1 MARTRTVRRGNRTL
15 DILQLNVK
23 DSMKRLLDLKR
34 ALSEELSDQP
44 PQIIAVQDVPKGF
57 PFMPM
62 PGYHLH
68 YHASRA
74 LTEDDNPDAAKTI
87 AVKDKP
93 KPRSKWQLDRVAF
106 YVHESIPL
114 EDWGVTYHTEKSK
127 GLVATLFLN
136 TTSGAVNIHN
146 VYNQHKQLD
155 MDHLFSYC
163 KICRSD
169 ILLGDFNL
177 HHPTWGGDGLR
188 VVEEQARDLHSLA
201 DAYLMNCKTPRGAT
215 TYSRSTSTDQYCST
229 IDLTFVGGNIDSLFK
244 SCQVI
249 DDLAAFASDH
259 RPVLTRMEMA
269 PNMEVKARYSWN
281 EVKGKTFLP
290 TLKETT
296 SQIGFA
302 PLGSFSDADA
312 YLVRITGAL
321 AKAMAQ
327 EVPIRKQVARRRKPA
342 SASNDKFVLTR
353 EAVLEKLKAG
363 PNPRFRRFFKWR
375 SEKRDSRQRRTE
387 WRRFIATESERVVRG
402 RQKIFQWSKLSKA
415 WAQPKAMPHMP
426 TLVSDEGVRHT
437 TNDEKAVHFMGAMWP
452 NISKGDQAPS
462 ELRMPQL
469 PPDNPS
475 KLAISNE
482 LRSGEVARLIKQIP
496 NRKAE
501 GPDQIANEA
510 FKLALP
516 VILPYL
522 IHLFQACLNLD
533 YHPKAFR
540 HALTVVL
547 PKVGKETYQKAKSWR
562 PVALLSC
569 LGKMLEKI
577 VANRIKELL
586 MSNPHLCPLLQ
597 FGSPGKSTT
606 HALEY
611 ITNWVHRSWQS
622 PVGGNADHTSLMA
635 LDISGA
641 YDHVRREELLQ
652 RLVDKGFPDWIVR
665 FVWSFLSERSTELLM
680 PGYRPEKYWINI
692 GIPQGSPLSPILF
705 ILFAAPIL
713 ETFDNYKLK
722 TGQGKKLRRR
732 RGNREAK
739 CVFSVMSYVDDTN
752 FLVSTPSFELNCA
765 ILTELHERLM
775 EWATPRGVQFG
786 PDKYALM
793 HFQQRRPRKPETQP
807 MPKIPGLIRGR
818 LIKQELRILGLL
830 YDAQLRWD
838 KHINEL
844 KTKVSKILGYHT
856 RISGSTWGP
865 TLIRMRQLH
874 VSKIRSIVGYA
885 SPAWFIP
892 RHHSHNLGLP
902 QKWLNKLEVMQNDS
916 LVKVAGAY
924 KMTDRMV
931 LRKELHVES
940 MEHYLGRIALTY
952 RMKNVGSA
960 YLKALGKAQQG
971 NRNPMGKDQRKLQ
984 NPFIVLYGEA
994 KRELLTVKTQFTKQN
1009 KDGEEVLAQT
1019 KHSGSIPAVVKLIK
1033 AHTTAR
1039 CADKCAREWAAY
1051 VREKSNNRNKIPA
1064 AYLET
1069 WGPQS
1074 LSYYRHLDRAESTML
1089 MQCRTETIGL
1099 NRWLNKM
1106 NSKEKTY
1113 SASDICPCK
1122 KGPHTIEHLF
1132 MRCPRLT
1139 MKRRE
1144 LVAEVK
1150 EFRLPKLL
1158 TSDAKAASRWAIL
1171 NFGLDQFA
1179 WPREELMVS

>member
-1 MARTRTVRRGNRTL
+1 VFRSPRNPAPQGRRRTVRLGNKTL
-15 DILQLNVK
+15 DILQLNLK
-23 DSMKRLLDLKR
+23 DSIKRLYELKQS
-34 ALSEELSDQP
+34 LSEELSEPQP
-44 PQIIAVQDVPKGF
+44 HIIAAQDIPKGF
-57 PFMPM
+57 PFVPM
-62 PGYHLH
+62 PGNI
-68 YHASRA
+68 AS
-74 LTEDDNPDAAKTI
+74 
-87 AVKDKP
+87 
-93 KPRSKWQLDRVAF
+93 
-106 YVHESIPL
+106 
-114 EDWGVTYHTEKSK
+114 
-127 GLVATLFLN
+127 LV
-136 TTSGAVNIHN
+136 
-146 VYNQHKQLD
+146 
-155 MDHLFSYC
+155 
-163 KICRSD
+163 
-169 ILLGDFNL
+169 
-177 HHPTWGGDGLR
+177 
-188 VVEEQARDLHSLA
+188 
-201 DAYLMNCKTPRGAT
+201 
-215 TYSRSTSTDQYCST
+215 
-229 IDLTFVGGNIDSLFK
+229 K

-249 DDLAAFASDH
+249 DDLAAFTSDH
-259 RPVLTRMEMA
+259 RPVLTRLKMG
-269 PNMEVKARYSWN
+269 PNREVKARYSWN
-281 EVKGKTFLP
+281 EVKGKTFVS
-290 TLKETT
+290 TLKQTT
-296 SQIGFA
+296 SAIGFDR
-302 PLGSFSDADA
+302 LGSTSEADG
-312 YLVRITGAL
+312 YLGRMTGAL
-321 AKAMAQ
+321 AAAMAQ
-327 EVPIRKQVARRRKPA
+327 DVPIRQQAVRRSKPA
-342 SASNDKFVLTR
+342 RASNDKFAITR
-353 EAVLEKLKAG
+353 ESVLEKLKAG
-363 PNPRFRRFFKWR
+363 PNPRFRKFFKWR
-375 SEKRDSRQRRTE
+375 SQKKDRRQRRTE
-387 WRRFIATESERVVRG
+387 WRRFIATEAERVERG

-426 TLVSDEGVRHT
+426 TLCSDQGVRHT
-437 TNDEKAVHFMGAMWP
+437 TNEAKALHFMQTMWP
-452 NISKGDQAPS
+452 HTSKGGEAPP

-482 LRSGEVARLIKQIP
+482 LRPGEVTDLIKQLP

-501 GPDQIANEA
+501 GPDQMANEA

-522 IHLFQACLNLD
+522 IHFFQGCLNLD

-547 PKVGKETYQKAKSWR
+547 PKAGKDTYQKAKSWR

-569 LGKMLEKI
+569 LGKMLEKL

-586 MSNPHLCPLLQ
+586 MSNPRLCPLLQ

-611 ITNWVHRSWQS
+611 ITNWVYRSWQR
-622 PVGGNADHTSLMA
+622 PAGGNADHTSLMA

-652 RLVDKGFPDWIVR
+652 RLVDKGFPDWLVR
-665 FVWSFLSERSTELLM
+665 FVWCFLSERSTELLM
-680 PGYRPEKYWINI
+680 PGYRSEKYWVNI

-722 TGQGKKLRRR
+722 TGQGKKVRRR

-739 CVFSVMSYVDDTN
+739 CIFSVMSYVDDTN
-752 FLVSTPSFELNCA
+752 FLVSSPSFELNCA

-775 EWATPRGVQFG
+775 EWATPRGVKFG

-793 HFQQRRPRKPETQP
+793 HFQRRKPRKPETQP
-807 MPKIPGLIRGR
+807 VPKISGL
-818 LIKQELRILGLL
+818 KSDVVKEELRILGVK
-830 YDAQLRWD
+830 YDRHMKWD

-844 KTKVSKILGYHT
+844 KAEVSKILGYHT
-856 RISGSTWGP
+856 RISGSMWGP

-892 RHHSHNLGLP
+892 RHNRHDLGLP
-902 QKWLNKLEVMQNDS
+902 QTWLNKLEVMQNDS

-960 YLKALGKAQQG
+960 YLAALEQAQQG
-971 NRNPMGKDQRKLQ
+971 NLNPMGKDQRKLQ
-984 NPFIVLYGEA
+984 NPFTLLYSEA
-994 KRELLTVKTQFTKQN
+994 KRELLTVKAQFTKQN
-1009 KDGEEVLAQT
+1009 KDNKDGEEVLGQT

-1039 CADKCAREWAAY
+1039 CADKCAEEWDTY
-1051 VREKSNNRNKIPA
+1051 VKKKSNNRDKVPA
-1064 AYLET
+1064 AYLES

-1074 LSYYRHLDRAESTML
+1074 LSYYRHLSRAESTML
-1089 MQCRTETIGL
+1089 VQCRTETIGL

-1106 NSKEKTY
+1106 NSRTKTY
-1113 SASDICPCK
+1113 SDSDLCPCRN
-1122 KGPHTIEHLF
+1122 GPHTIEHLF

-1139 MKRRE
+1139 EKR
-1144 LVAEVK
+1144 L
-1150 EFRLPKLL
+1150 
-1158 TSDAKAASRWAIL
+1158 ASRWAIL

>member
-1 MARTRTVRRGNRTL
+1 MSRRSTLRGSKALRSPRNPAPQVRRRTVRLGNETL
-15 DILQLNVK
+15 DLLQLNMK
-23 DSMKRLLDLKR
+23 DSIKRLYGLKQS
-34 ALSEELSDQP
+34 LSEELSEPQP
-44 PQIIAVQDVPKGF
+44 HVIAAQDIPKGF
-57 PFMPM
+57 PFVPM

-68 YHASRA
+68 YHSSRA
-74 LTEDDNPDAAKTI
+74 LTEDDNPDAVKTT
-87 AVKDKP
+87 VMKGKP
-93 KPRSKWQLDRVAF
+93 KPRSKWRLDRVAF

-114 EDWGVTYHTEKSK
+114 ADWGVTYHTEKSK

-136 TTSGAVNIHN
+136 TASGAVKIHN
-146 VYNQHKQLD
+146 VYNQHKELD
-155 MDHLFSYC
+155 MDYLFSYC
-163 KICRSD
+163 EICSSD

-177 HHPTWGGDGLR
+177 HGRRRSPRCGNAGDPTRCSDILTVKFKR
-188 VVEEQARDLHSLA
+188 QVLLHDRL
-201 DAYLMNCKTPRGAT
+201 DFCWQQHCPL
-215 TYSRSTSTDQYCST
+215 
-229 IDLTFVGGNIDSLFK
+229 VK

-249 DDLAAFASDH
+249 DDLAAFTSDH
-259 RPVLTRMEMA
+259 RPVLTRLKMG
-269 PNMEVKARYSWN
+269 PNREVKARYSWN
-281 EVKGKTFLP
+281 EVKGKTFLS
-290 TLKETT
+290 TLKQTM
-296 SQIGFA
+296 SAIGFDSFGSISEA
-302 PLGSFSDADA
+302 DGYLGR
-312 YLVRITGAL
+312 VTGAM
-321 AKAMAQ
+321 AAAMAQ
-327 EVPIRKQVARRRKPA
+327 DVPIRQQAVRRSKPA
-342 SASNDKFVLTR
+342 RASNDKFAITR
-353 EAVLEKLKAG
+353 ESVLEKLKAG
-363 PNPRFRRFFKWR
+363 PNPRFRNFFKR
-375 SEKRDSRQRRTE
+375 QSQKRDRRQRRTE
-387 WRRFIATESERVVRG
+387 WRRFIATEAERVERG

-426 TLVSDEGVRHT
+426 TLCSDKGERHT
-437 TNDEKAVHFMGAMWP
+437 TNEAKALHFVETMWP
-452 NISKGDQAPS
+452 DISKGEEAPPK
-462 ELRMPQL
+462 LKMPQL

-475 KLAISNE
+475 KLEISKE
-482 LRSGEVARLIKQIP
+482 LRPGEVAALIKKLP

-522 IHLFQACLNLD
+522 VHFFQACLDLD

-547 PKVGKETYQKAKSWR
+547 PKAGKETYQRAKSWR

-611 ITNWVHRSWQS
+611 ITNWVYRSWQR
-622 PVGGNADHTSLMA
+622 PPGGNADHTSLMA

-652 RLVDKGFPDWIVR
+652 RLVDKGFPDW
-665 FVWSFLSERSTELLM
+665 L
-680 PGYRPEKYWINI
+680 
-692 GIPQGSPLSPILF
+692 GSPLSPILF

-722 TGQGKKLRRR
+722 AGKGKKVRRR
-732 RGNREAK
+732 RGKGETT
-739 CVFSVMSYVDDTN
+739 CVFSVISYVDDTN
-752 FLVSTPSFELNCA
+752 FLVSSPSFELNCA

-775 EWATPRGVQFG
+775 EWATPRGVKFG

-793 HFQQRRPRKPETQP
+793 HFQRRKPRKPETQP
-807 MPKIPGLIRGR
+807 MPKIRGLIRKH
-818 LIKQELRILGLL
+818 LMKEELRILGVM
-830 YDAQLRWD
+830 YDRHLKWD
-838 KHINEL
+838 KHIDEL
-844 KTKVSKILGYHT
+844 KAKVSKILGYHT

-892 RHHSHNLGLP
+892 RHNRHDLGLP
-902 QKWLNKLEVMQNDS
+902 QTWLNKLEVMQNDS

-960 YLKALGKAQQG
+960 YLTALEKAQQG
-971 NRNPMGKDQRKLQ
+971 NINPMGKQQRTLQ
-984 NPFIVLYGEA
+984 NPFTLMYSEA
-994 KRELLTVKTQFTKQN
+994 KRELLTVKAQFTKQN
-1009 KDGEEVLAQT
+1009 KNGEVVLGQT
-1019 KHSGSIPAVVKLIK
+1019 RHSGSILAVVKLIK
-1033 AHTTAR
+1033 AHATAR
-1039 CADKCAREWAAY
+1039 CADRCAEEWDTY
-1051 VREKSNNRNKIPA
+1051 VMKKSNNRDKIPA
-1064 AYLET
+1064 AYLES

-1074 LSYYRHLDRAESTML
+1074 LSYYRHLGRAESTML

-1106 NSKEKTY
+1106 NSKKKTY
-1113 SASDICPCK
+1113 SESDLCPCR

-1139 MKRRE
+1139 EKRRK

-1150 EFRLPKLL
+1150 EFRLQKLL
-1158 TSDAKAASRWAIL
+1158 TSDAKVASRWAIL